1 MVQRKSF
8 PMNKSPQLVDS
19 GFEIETVG
27 LVHRVWKPEGAG
39 LFPVVVMLH
48 GHLGNEDVMW
58 VFAQTI
64 PPSCVIVSPRATM
77 QLADK
82 SYSWLPRVGN
92 EWPALAQFD
101 EAATAVGTFIRALPA
116 LYPVDLNRVYLM
128 GFSQGA
134 ALSFA
139 VAMQSS
145 GWVKGIASLV
155 GFMPLHTEEAEERA
169 ALRNIPVL
177 MAAGLHDERIPL
189 AISQKSA
196 ETVQA
201 LGAFLEYREYETGHK
216 LDAAGMRKLKTW
228 WSERLAG
235 N

>member
-1 MVQRKSF
+1 
-8 PMNKSPQLVDS
+8 MNKSPQLVYG
-19 GFEIETVG
+19 GFELEAVG
-27 LVHRVWKPEGAG
+27 LVHRVWQPEEPG
-39 LFPVVVMLH
+39 LYPVVVMLH

-64 PPSCVIVSPRATM
+64 PPSCVIVSPRATVRES
-77 QLADK
+77 DK
-82 SYSWLPRVGN
+82 SYSWMPRVGN

-101 EAATAVGTFIRALPA
+101 EAVTAVKAFIHALPA

-139 VAMQSS
+139 VAMQSP

-155 GFMPLHTEEAEERA
+155 GFMPLHTEDAVERA
-169 ALRNIPVL
+169 ALRNMPVL
-177 MAAGLHDERIPL
+177 MTAGVRDERIPL
-189 AISQKSA
+189 SIAQRSA

-228 WSERLAG
+228 WSERIAG